1 MEACVHAA
9 AKCCPP
15 FPEKE
20 VRKLVNRVY
29 LRYEQGGKTSDDDAS
44 DRATILDRLERT
56 LHLRVARVIKYGKS
70 QATFAIVLTDGR
82 EIVFPDTAALLG
94 PVKAQAVI
102 ADATNHIIPIYKRG
116 QWLRLVSKILLL
128 AETVSTSETNTDTRG
143 WIQQALEG
151 DMPGSLID
159 LNDPI
164 AKAYQLR
171 SWQKDSTGFRATDR
185 RFYIRLAPFRKFIDF
200 HVERRTGQKDITTR
214 LARLGFEESRLQM
227 RDPEDRAKMLTARFW
242 VSPAGFDPQADE

>member
-1 MEACVHAA
+1 M
-9 AKCCPP
+9 
-15 FPEKE
+15 
-20 VRKLVNRVY
+20 
-29 LRYEQGGKTSDDDAS
+29 
-44 DRATILDRLERT
+44 
-56 LHLRVARVIKYGKS
+56 
-70 QATFAIVLTDGR
+70 
-82 EIVFPDTAALLG
+82 
-94 PVKAQAVI
+94 
-102 ADATNHIIPIYKRG
+102 
-116 QWLRLVSKILLL
+116 L

-143 WIQQALEG
+143 WIEQALEG

-214 LARLGFEESRLQM
+214 LARLGFEEGQIFK
-227 RDPEDRAKMLTARFW
+227 RAILKIERRC
-242 VSPAGFDPQADE
+242 SPPASGSPLLGSIRRQTSDHPPLHSAIEKVEAIDAYTPGLLFTKQFAGFSGFSGNSSSYTRILLIYED